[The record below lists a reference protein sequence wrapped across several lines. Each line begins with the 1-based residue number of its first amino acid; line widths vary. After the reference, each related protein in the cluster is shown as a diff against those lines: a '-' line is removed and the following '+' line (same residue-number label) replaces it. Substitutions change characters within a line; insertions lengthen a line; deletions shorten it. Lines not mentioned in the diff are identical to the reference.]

1 MQQDD
6 GREGEREAER
16 NQTQAPRRFVLR
28 EQSTINMNL
37 TGHRGREGGR
47 ERERDRVVTDM
58 LSCLFMHTGGQTK
71 GLAEAQ
77 AAEHLEC

>member
-37 TGHRGREGGR
+37 TGHRGRERERGGER
-47 ERERDRVVTDM
+47 ERERQSSYRYAF
-58 LSCLFMHTGGQTK
+58 LFVYAYRWTN
-71 GLAEAQ
+71 
-77 AAEHLEC
+77 

>member
-28 EQSTINMNL
+28 QQSTINMNL
-37 TGHRGREGGR
+37 TGQRGR
-47 ERERDRVVTDM
+47 ERER
-58 LSCLFMHTGGQTK
+58 GGERERET
-71 GLAEAQ
+71 E
-77 AAEHLEC
+77 